1 MHRVKHKMDCIMI
14 GKNKN
19 SNGEKLRELTRAEM
33 EVMLVLWAKER
44 ALTKDI
50 LDEMPEP
57 KPAYNTVSTI
67 IRILETKGFVGH
79 KAYGHTHEYYPLVSK
94 HDYTNS
100 YMSNVLDNFC
110 EGSLSQL
117 VNFFTA
123 QKSVS
128 VKEADEIMKLLNQS
142 DNQ

>member
-1 MHRVKHKMDCIMI
+1 MK
-14 GKNKN
+14 
-19 SNGEKLRELTRAEM
+19 ELTKAE
-33 EVMLVLWAKER
+33 EQVMQVLWSIDQGVANEIM
-44 ALTKDI
+44 AAF
-50 LDEMPEP
+50 PEP

-79 KAYGHTHEYYPLVSK
+79 KAYGHTHEYFPLVSK

-100 YMSNVLDNFC
+100 YMSNVLDNFF